1 MIKKIAVLYSLII
14 LFVLVPSFGV
24 KAAEPISNEKN
35 LEKTLIS
42 SVSYYDE
49 ATDSMV
55 CEKTYLIG
63 NDNQGDI
70 TRDASGYGTYIN
82 EKTHTWDGGETMT
95 YYAQGYFVWGNGS
108 VSVSNPTGGVYGY
121 PSSVTISNRSLT
133 SGTGQYL
140 YVFNQFAYVTYS
152 FDTTNMVGMQRS
164 WSVTIRISQSG
175 NNI

>member
-1 MIKKIAVLYSLII
+1 MRNKFAVLYSLIFLFI
-14 LFVLVPSFGV
+14 LIPSFGV
-24 KAAEPISNEKN
+24 KASEGLPDEDG

-49 ATDSMV
+49 DTDSMV
-55 CEKTYLIG
+55 CERTYLIG
-63 NDNQGDI
+63 SANQGDI
-70 TRDASGYGTYIN
+70 TRDPSGYGTYRN
-82 EKTHTWDGGETMT
+82 EKTHTWDGGEIMT

-121 PSSVTISNRSLT
+121 PSTVTVSNINLS
-133 SGTGQYL
+133 SGTGHYL
-140 YVFNQFAYVTYS
+140 YVFNQYAYVTYS
-152 FDTTNMVGMQRS
+152 FDTTNMVGMDRS